1 MVLPPGLI
9 KQLRR
14 IVGKKHVETGL
25 ADCLVFESDA
35 LPLHSAR
42 PDCVVYPA
50 TTDECAQ
57 VVMVCSQAGVP
68 FVPRGAGTGLSG
80 GAVSDGGVIIQLSR
94 LNQVLAM
101 NPDDSYAIVQPG
113 VTNQQ
118 LSLLAQAHGLDFA
131 PDPSSEVACTIGGN
145 VAEDAGGPH
154 TLKYGVTSNHVLG
167 QTVIFPNGELATLG
181 GPFPV
186 ISGPSFSTFLA
197 GTEGTI
203 AITAEIIVRLV
214 PSTPSKITMLAIY
227 REVAAATDAVS
238 AILTSGVLPAALEMI
253 DYLCIQAVEAH
264 IKAGFPTDAAA
275 VLLIE
280 LDGEES
286 LMQRDA
292 EVVAKVCKSQGA
304 VAFHTAV
311 TEEER
316 LRLWQGRKHAAGA
329 LGKIARAFYTND
341 GVVPRSRLTDIYRA
355 IYRIGEEHGLQIGS
369 ICHAGDGL
377 IHPQILFDPDDPQGS
392 ERAMACSKDIQ
403 RACLEMGGS
412 ITGEHG
418 VGMEKREQLRWM
430 FSDSELAHMRRLRD
444 EFNPD
449 QLLNRNKVFPGN
461 DQPGHTGSKE
471 SGKLP
476 EKSDKRSKTAIDWP
490 EPGGN
495 LQPGDRSQVGA
506 LIQAVRTS
514 GVNIG
519 SPDATYHWDFSQLKQ
534 VVAFH
539 APDMILTAETGITL
553 STVKQVVES
562 EKLWLP
568 LDSPEG
574 DLTLAD
580 YLAGDHSL
588 SWLSHRYCTVRDW
601 IVELIAVSD
610 QGYEVKSG
618 ARVVKNVAG
627 YRLAPLYIGA
637 RNALG
642 PIVQVSFRLLP
653 LPLPLT
659 IVRCQ
664 AEEPDPLLAVW
675 KHSRQNSH
683 PAGRGEPWEALRLE
697 CRERQWQLEGM
708 TRFQP
713 EFAASWCASENGI
726 SKEITVEDN
735 APLRECR
742 ESPALNIIRIQVL
755 PTQVPELLL
764 SLHSLSLD
772 LTCYPAAGVVH
783 LKPLSSQVNRQSL
796 ESLLAELAAGGGKVQ
811 SLATEPLIE
820 LPEAVASGAE
830 NAIMSRVKKA
840 FDLDGVFG
848 PLPLELQ

>member
-1 MVLPPGLI
+1 MALPPGLI

-25 ADCLVFESDA
+25 ADRLVFESDA

-50 TTDECAQ
+50 TTDECAR
-57 VVMVCSQAGVP
+57 VVRTCSQSGVP

-80 GAVSDGGVIIQLSR
+80 GAVSDGGVIMQLSR
-94 LNQVLAM
+94 LNQVLAI
-101 NPDDSYAIVQPG
+101 NPDDGYAIVQPG
-113 VTNQQ
+113 VTNQR
-118 LSLLAQAHGLDFA
+118 LSLQAQAFGLDFA

-154 TLKYGVTSNHVLG
+154 TLKYGVTSNHILG
-167 QTVIFPNGELATLG
+167 QTVIFPNGELADLG

-186 ISGPSFSTFLA
+186 STGPSFSTFLA

-214 PSTPSKITMLAIY
+214 PVASAKITMLAIY
-227 REVAAATDAVS
+227 RELAAATDAVS

-253 DYLCIQAVEAH
+253 DSLCIQAVEAH

-286 LMQRDA
+286 LMQQDA
-292 EVVAKVCKSQGA
+292 EVVAEVCKSQGA
-304 VAFHTAV
+304 GTFYTAV

-341 GVVPRSRLTDIYRA
+341 GIVPRSRLTDIYRA
-355 IYRIGEEHGLQIGS
+355 IYRIGEEYGLQIGS

-418 VGMEKREQLRWM
+418 VGLEKREQLRWM
-430 FSDSELAHMRRLRD
+430 FTESELAHMRRLRA

-461 DQPGHTGSKE
+461 GQSDHAGSELSDE
-471 SGKLP
+471 SP
-476 EKSDKRSKTAIDWP
+476 ETAAKRSVTAANWP
-490 EPGGN
+490 EPGGS
-495 LQPGDRSQVGA
+495 LQPGDHSQVGA
-506 LIQAVRTS
+506 IIQAARAR
-514 GVNIG
+514 GVTIG
-519 SPDATYHWDFSQLKQ
+519 SPAADYRWDFSQLNR

-553 STVKQVVES
+553 STVKQAVEA

-574 DLTLAD
+574 DLTLAE

-588 SWLSHRYCTVRDW
+588 SWLSHRYCTARDW
-601 IVELIAVSD
+601 IVEITAVND
-610 QGYEVKSG
+610 QGQEVKSG

-627 YRLAPLYIGA
+627 YRLAPLYVGA
-637 RNALG
+637 RDTLG
-642 PIVQVSFRLLP
+642 PVVDVSFRLLP

-664 AEEPDPLLAVW
+664 AEQPGPLLAVW
-675 KHSRQNSH
+675 QHSRQSSH

-697 CRERQWQLEGM
+697 RRDGGWQLEGM

-713 EFAASWCASENGI
+713 EPAASWCASENGL
-726 SKEITVEDN
+726 SKEIIVEDST
-735 APLRECR
+735 PLRECH
-742 ESPALNIIRIQVL
+742 ESSLLNIIRIQVL
-755 PTQVPELLL
+755 PAQVPELLL
-764 SLHSLSLD
+764 SLNSLSLD

-783 LKPLSSQVNRQSL
+783 LKQLSPQVDRRSL
-796 ESLLAELAAGGGKVQ
+796 ESFLVELAAKGCKIQ
-811 SLATEPLIE
+811 SLVKEVPIG
-820 LPEAVASGAE
+820 LPEVVASGAG
-830 NAIMSRVKKA
+830 NAIMSRVKHA
-840 FDLDGVFG
+840 LDPDGVFG